1 MFTSPLIE
9 VLRAANRRIAAVLAT
24 EFVLFIVF
32 CALIYLLIFE
42 GKP

>member
-9 VLRAANRRIAAVLAT
+9 VLRAANRRIAAVLVG

-42 GKP
+42 GKA

>member
-32 CALIYLLIFE
+32 CALLYLLFM
-42 GKP
+42 PTA